1 MTYTVNLAE
10 IKVLLRHSTDLNPEP
25 ESLGAH
31 SDTSPVPTHPEPYEL
46 HPEDTRRAVR
56 AIVKDGIQMVV
67 KFGVDV
73 YAREAEAMTYV
84 ASHTSIPIP
93 RLYRVFTEAIADSN
107 KTVTYIVQEQV
118 PGTRLEHAFESLS
131 AFERDAVARQLKDI
145 FLQLHSLADGQTRL
159 EPFGGGSWA
168 RTLWFK
174 CFQNDFPMR
183 DDDAHTTRALLTY
196 FLGITSRRYRPGGA
210 WKLDEFLALFD
221 LDRAPVFSHG
231 DLTPWNIM
239 VHAGRISGIVDW
251 AEAGWYPYFWESFVL
266 DRAASMFWKVPGAQ
280 EMLRA
285 ALLEFFPEGTEF
297 GIHWNV
303 QSDFYY

>member
-1 MTYTVNLAE
+1 
-10 IKVLLRHSTDLNPEP
+10 
-25 ESLGAH
+25 
-31 SDTSPVPTHPEPYEL
+31 
-46 HPEDTRRAVR
+46 
-56 AIVKDGIQMVV
+56 MVV
-67 KFGVDV
+67 KFGVEV
-73 YAREAEAMTYV
+73 YAREADVMTFV
-84 ASHTSIPIP
+84 ASHTSIHIP
-93 RLYRVFTEAIADSN
+93 RLYGVFTEAVLN
-107 KTVTYIVQEQV
+107 NTVTYIVQEQV
-118 PGTRLEHAFESLS
+118 PGTRLEHVFETLS
-131 AFERDAVARQLKDI
+131 ASERDAIAHQLKDVFI
-145 FLQLHSLADGQTRL
+145 QLHSLAGGRTRL

-174 CFQNDFPMR
+174 CFQNDFPMG

-221 LDRAPVFSHG
+221 LDRAPIFSHG

-239 VHAGRISGIVDW
+239 VHNGRISGIVDW
-251 AEAGWYPYFWESFVL
+251 AEAGWYPYFWDSFVL